1 MNQIVPFTY
10 EGTSVRTVTTEDGTP
25 WFVAKD
31 VCDVLNLENSRKAT
45 ADLDEDEKNTV
56 TISDGIPG
64 NPNKTIV
71 NEAGLYSLIFKSRKP
86 EAKAFKRWVTHEVLP
101 QIRQHGYY
109 AAEQRAHETNATI
122 FQARARM
129 ELCQAARGLIHPDH
143 LEAKA
148 RCILAQGLGE
158 YPQLEDKNTPLYT
171 QDFLKSKGVTC
182 KQLKSI
188 RGTFG
193 KRVKAAYTLKHGKD
207 PEQYA
212 LHLSNGQTRMCNGYT
227 RKDRPLME
235 QVWDQYY
242 AQEVSR

>member
-25 WFVAKD
+25 WFIAKD
-31 VCDVLNLENSRKAT
+31 VCDILELTNTTVA
-45 ADLDEDEKNTV
+45 LEGLEEDERAKYYLGRQGSANV
-56 TISDGIPG
+56 
-64 NPNKTIV
+64 V

-171 QDFLKSKGVTC
+171 QDFLKSKGVTG

-242 AQEVSR
+242 AQEVSL

>member
-1 MNQIVPFTY
+1 MNEAIPFTY

-25 WFVAKD
+25 WFIAKD
-31 VCDVLNLENSRKAT
+31 VCDILELTNTTVA
-45 ADLDEDEKNTV
+45 LEGLEEDERAKYYLGRQGSANV
-56 TISDGIPG
+56 
-64 NPNKTIV
+64 V

-171 QDFLKSKGVTC
+171 QDFLKSKGVTG

-242 AQEVSR
+242 AQEVSL

>member
-10 EGTSVRTVTTEDGTP
+10 EGTSVRTVTTEDGEP
-25 WFVAKD
+25 WFVLSD
-31 VCDVLNLENSRKAT
+31 VCSILKLTNPSEVAKR
-45 ADLDEDEKNTV
+45 LDEDEINTLR
-56 TISDGIPG
+56 ISEGIG
-64 NPNKTIV
+64 NPNKNIIS
-71 NEAGLYSLIFKSRKP
+71 EAGLYAVILRSNSPSAKP
-86 EAKAFKRWVTHEVLP
+86 FRRWVTHDVLP
-101 QIRQHGYY
+101 QIRQRGYY

-171 QDFLKSKGVTC
+171 QDFLKSKGVTG
-182 KQLKSI
+182 KRLKSI

-207 PEQYA
+207 PDQYA

-242 AQEVSR
+242 KQEVSL

>member
-1 MNQIVPFTY
+1 MNEVIPFTY

-25 WFVAKD
+25 WFIAKD
-31 VCDVLNLENSRKAT
+31 VCDILELTNTTVA
-45 ADLDEDEKNTV
+45 LEGLEEDERAKYYLGRQGSANV
-56 TISDGIPG
+56 
-64 NPNKTIV
+64 V

-171 QDFLKSKGVTC
+171 QDFLKSKGVTG
-182 KQLKSI
+182 KRLKSI

-212 LHLSNGQTRMCNGYT
+212 LHLNNGQTRMCNGYT

-235 QVWDQYY
+235 QVWNQYY
-242 AQEVSR
+242 AQEVPCHD

>member
-25 WFVAKD
+25 WFIAKD
-31 VCDVLNLENSRKAT
+31 VCDILELTNTTVA
-45 ADLDEDEKNTV
+45 LEGLEEDERAKYYLGRQGSANV
-56 TISDGIPG
+56 
-64 NPNKTIV
+64 V

-171 QDFLKSKGVTC
+171 QDFLKSKGVTG

>member
-1 MNQIVPFTY
+1 MNEVIPFTY

-25 WFVAKD
+25 WFIAKD
-31 VCDVLNLENSRKAT
+31 VCDILELTNTTVA
-45 ADLDEDEKNTV
+45 LEGLEEDERAKYYLGRQGSANV
-56 TISDGIPG
+56 
-64 NPNKTIV
+64 V

-171 QDFLKSKGVTC
+171 QDFLKSKGVTG

-242 AQEVSR
+242 AQEVSL

>member
-1 MNQIVPFTY
+1 MNQVIPFTY
-10 EGTSVRTVTTEDGTP
+10 EGTSVRTVTTEDGAP
-25 WFVAKD
+25 WFIAKD
-31 VCDVLNLENSRKAT
+31 VCDILELTNTTVA
-45 ADLDEDEKNTV
+45 LEGLEEDERAKYYLGRQGSANV
-56 TISDGIPG
+56 
-64 NPNKTIV
+64 V

-171 QDFLKSKGVTC
+171 QDFLKSKGVTG

>member
-1 MNQIVPFTY
+1 MNQIIPFTY
-10 EGTSVRTVTTEDGTP
+10 EGTSVRTVTTEDGEP
-25 WFVAKD
+25 WFVLSD
-31 VCDVLNLENSRKAT
+31 VCSILKLTNPSEVAKR
-45 ADLDEDEKNTV
+45 LDEDEINTLR
-56 TISDGIPG
+56 ISEGIG
-64 NPNKTIV
+64 NPNKNIIS
-71 NEAGLYSLIFKSRKP
+71 EAGLYAVILRSNSPNAKP
-86 EAKAFKRWVTHEVLP
+86 FQRWVTHDVLP

-171 QDFLKSKGVTC
+171 QDFLKSKGVTG
-182 KQLKSI
+182 KRLKSI

-207 PEQYA
+207 PDQYA

-242 AQEVSR
+242 AQEVSL

>member
-1 MNQIVPFTY
+1 MNEVIPFTY

-25 WFVAKD
+25 WFIAKD
-31 VCDVLNLENSRKAT
+31 VCDILELTNTTVA
-45 ADLDEDEKNTV
+45 LEGLEEDERAKYYLGRQGSANV
-56 TISDGIPG
+56 
-64 NPNKTIV
+64 V

-171 QDFLKSKGVTC
+171 QDFLKSKGVTG

>member
-31 VCDVLNLENSRKAT
+31 VCDILELTNTTVA
-45 ADLDEDEKNTV
+45 LEGLEEDERAKYYLGRQGSANV
-56 TISDGIPG
+56 
-64 NPNKTIV
+64 V

-171 QDFLKSKGVTC
+171 QDFLKSKGVTG

-242 AQEVSR
+242 AQEVSL

>member
-10 EGTSVRTVTTEDGTP
+10 EGTKIRARLEEDDII
-25 WFVAKD
+25 FVAKD
-31 VCDVLNLENSRKAT
+31 VAPILGYERPDSITRY
-45 ADLDEDEKNTV
+45 LDDDEKGSSKWRTLGGEQSFAHL
-56 TISDGIPG
+56 TES
-64 NPNKTIV
+64 
-71 NEAGLYSLIFKSRKP
+71 GLYSAIMRSTSPNAKP
-86 EAKAFKRWVTHEVLP
+86 FRRWVTHEVLP

-109 AAEQRAHETNATI
+109 AAEQRAHETNAMI

-171 QDFLKSKGVTC
+171 QDFLKSKGVTG

>member
-1 MNQIVPFTY
+1 MNEVIPFTY

-25 WFVAKD
+25 WFIAKD
-31 VCDVLNLENSRKAT
+31 VCDILELTNTTVA
-45 ADLDEDEKNTV
+45 LEGLEEDERAKYYLGRQGSANV
-56 TISDGIPG
+56 
-64 NPNKTIV
+64 V

-171 QDFLKSKGVTC
+171 QDFLKSKGVTG
-182 KQLKSI
+182 KRLKSI

-207 PEQYA
+207 PDQYA

-242 AQEVSR
+242 AQEVSL

>member
-31 VCDVLNLENSRKAT
+31 VCDILELTNTTVA
-45 ADLDEDEKNTV
+45 LEGLEEDERAKYYLGRQGSANV
-56 TISDGIPG
+56 
-64 NPNKTIV
+64 V

-171 QDFLKSKGVTC
+171 QDFLKSKGVTG

>member
-10 EGTSVRTVTTEDGTP
+10 EGTSVRTVTTEDGEP
-25 WFVAKD
+25 WFVLLD
-31 VCDVLNLENSRKAT
+31 VCSILKLTNPSEVAKR
-45 ADLDEDEKNTV
+45 LDEDEINTLR
-56 TISDGIPG
+56 ISEGIG
-64 NPNKTIV
+64 NPNKNIIS
-71 NEAGLYSLIFKSRKP
+71 EAGLYAVILRSNSPSAKP
-86 EAKAFKRWVTHEVLP
+86 FRRWVTHEVLP

-171 QDFLKSKGVTC
+171 QDFLKSKGVTG
-182 KQLKSI
+182 KRLKSI

-207 PEQYA
+207 PDQYA

-242 AQEVSR
+242 AQEVSL

>member
-25 WFVAKD
+25 WFIAKD
-31 VCDVLNLENSRKAT
+31 VCDILELTNTTVA
-45 ADLDEDEKNTV
+45 LEGLEEDERAKYYLGRQGSANV
-56 TISDGIPG
+56 
-64 NPNKTIV
+64 V
-71 NEAGLYSLIFKSRKP
+71 NESGLYSLIFKSRKP
-86 EAKAFKRWVTHEVLP
+86 EAKAFKRWVTHDVLP
-101 QIRQHGYY
+101 QIRQRGYY

-171 QDFLKSKGVTC
+171 QDFLKSKGVTG
-182 KQLKSI
+182 KRLKSI

-242 AQEVSR
+242 AQEVSRHD

>member
-25 WFVAKD
+25 WFIAKD
-31 VCDVLNLENSRKAT
+31 VCDILELTNTTVA
-45 ADLDEDEKNTV
+45 LEGLEEDERAKYYLGRQGSANV
-56 TISDGIPG
+56 
-64 NPNKTIV
+64 V

-101 QIRQHGYY
+101 QIRQRGYY

-171 QDFLKSKGVTC
+171 QDFLKSKGVTG
-182 KQLKSI
+182 KRLKSI

-207 PEQYA
+207 PDQYA

-242 AQEVSR
+242 AQEVSL

>member
-1 MNQIVPFTY
+1 MNEVIPFTY

-25 WFVAKD
+25 WFIAKD
-31 VCDVLNLENSRKAT
+31 VCDILELTNTTVA
-45 ADLDEDEKNTV
+45 LEGLEEDERAKYYLGRQGSANV
-56 TISDGIPG
+56 
-64 NPNKTIV
+64 V

-171 QDFLKSKGVTC
+171 QDFLKSKGVTG
-182 KQLKSI
+182 KRLKSI

-242 AQEVSR
+242 AQEVSL